1 MKIIKSLIFLFASIT
16 VFAQDNIVDDNTK
29 PSRFQIGVHYVG
41 NLRDK
46 NNVVSDGFNGIVGL
60 DAQYAFYSNST
71 IKISGG
77 LSVDYLQSR
86 EVFLT
91 DDTFVWNPK
100 ASIEVDA
107 FNAKLKPFCAIG
119 YAFFT
124 NNFDLTPIDY
134 VGNEPIYFSNR
145 NVKFNYNG
153 ITLQPGL
160 RYHLSKLLYLEG
172 SYKFYAAKSDGFD
185 ANFHFINLGFG
196 FKV

>member
-1 MKIIKSLIFLFASIT
+1 MKKIKSLIFLFASIA
-16 VFAQDNIVDDNTK
+16 VFAQDNVVEEKTK
-29 PSRFQIGVHYVG
+29 PSRFQLGVHYVC

-46 NNVVSDGFNGIVGL
+46 NNVVSDGFNGIVGV
-60 DAQYAFYSNST
+60 DAQYAFYSNS
-71 IKISGG
+71 IIRISGG

-107 FNAKLKPFCAIG
+107 FNAKLKPFCAVG

-124 NNFDLTPIDY
+124 NNFDLAPLDFIGDDPAFATKRSLKY
-134 VGNEPIYFSNR
+134 
-145 NVKFNYNG
+145 NYNG

-160 RYHLSKLLYLEG
+160 RYHLSKLIYLEG
-172 SYKFYAAKSDGFD
+172 SYKFYGAKSDGFD
-185 ANFHFINLGFG
+185 GNFHFINLGFG